1 MTFVVKM
8 RIVQVAKC
16 YILLPSGKHT
26 KNYGKSPCFMGK
38 FTIFVVIVHSDVK
51 LPEGKLPKVFL
62 LQNGH

>member
-1 MTFVVKM
+1 
-8 RIVQVAKC
+8 
-16 YILLPSGKHT
+16 
-26 KNYGKSPCFMGK
+26 MGK